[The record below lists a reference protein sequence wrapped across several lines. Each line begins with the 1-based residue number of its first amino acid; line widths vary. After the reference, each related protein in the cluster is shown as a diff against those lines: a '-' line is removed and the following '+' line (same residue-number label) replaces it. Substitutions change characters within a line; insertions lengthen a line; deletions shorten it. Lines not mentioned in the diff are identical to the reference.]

1 MTTPSFRPRLFPTP
15 PSALVPIVLALAVAF
30 SALAVSG
37 CASKPT
43 MKLNHAEI
51 SGVHLGFPPTVGVV
65 MTMVLDVYNPNSYDV
80 AVRAMRGTA
89 TLAGRY
95 TLPID
100 WRPGGE
106 GAWMAANT
114 MTSVR
119 VPVTVPVDL
128 ALQLLRESYTTPT
141 VSFRVVGT
149 ADVTATRTFKI
160 EKDNY
165 SVDEVGTFSRQQ
177 LEMAIPHF

>member
-1 MTTPSFRPRLFPTP
+1 VTSSFLLPARSLRL
-15 PSALVPIVLALAVAF
+15 ALLLLALAL
-30 SALAVSG
+30 SAATSAG

-43 MKLNHAEI
+43 MTLKAAEI
-51 SGVHLGFPPTVGVV
+51 SGVRLGFPPQVGVV
-65 MTMVLDVYNPNSYDV
+65 MTMVLDVNNTNSYDV

-89 TLAGRY
+89 VLAEKY

-100 WRPGGE
+100 YRPGGE
-106 GAWMAANT
+106 GVWLAANAT
-114 MTSVR
+114 TTIR
-119 VPVTVPVDL
+119 VPVTVPIDL
-128 ALQLLRESYTTPT
+128 ALQLLRESYMTPT
-141 VSFRVVGT
+141 VPFRVIGT

-165 SVDEVGTFSRQQ
+165 SVDERGTFSRQQ

>member
-1 MTTPSFRPRLFPTP
+1 VTP
-15 PSALVPIVLALAVAF
+15 PSLPVRSRRF
-30 SALAVSG
+30 SAILAALTIALGGLAIAG

-51 SGVHLGFPPTVGVV
+51 SGVHLGFPPTVGVL
-65 MTMVLDVYNPNSYDV
+65 MTMVLEVYNPNSYDV

-106 GAWMAANT
+106 GVWLASSST
-114 MTSVR
+114 TTIR

-141 VSFRVVGT
+141 VSFRVIGT

>member
-1 MTTPSFRPRLFPTP
+1 VTSPSRSRHF
-15 PSALVPIVLALAVAF
+15 SAFLAALTIALAGVAI
-30 SALAVSG
+30 AG

-51 SGVHLGFPPTVGVV
+51 SGMQLGFPPTVGVL
-65 MTMVLDVYNPNSYDV
+65 MTMVLDVTNTNSYDV

-106 GAWMAANT
+106 GVWLSSNAT
-114 MTSVR
+114 TTIR

-128 ALQLLRESYTTPT
+128 ALTLLRESYMTPT
-141 VSFRVVGT
+141 VSFRVIGT

-165 SVDEVGTFSRQQ
+165 SVDEVGSFNRQQ